1 MGLSASTV
9 RVPKIAQQFWSS
21 CAAATFV
28 CGAAAFSGNPTGR
41 GPAQDYE
48 NAVAPLVCPTGRGPE
63 RVPESRVCWLFIRD
77 FVNYLVRTSVGRCP
91 VSPPEKIRPRLAES
105 TNSGLSASTVRV
117 PKIAQQFW
125 SSCAAAEFVD
135 GAVAF
140 SGGLTGERPTE
151 VRTK

>member
-1 MGLSASTV
+1 VLAES
-9 RVPKIAQQFWSS
+9 P
-21 CAAATFV
+21 TFV
-28 CGAAAFSGNPTGR
+28 CCAQRGLIFSGN
-41 GPAQDYE
+41 
-48 NAVAPLVCPTGRGPE
+48 PTGRGPE
-63 RVPESRVCWLFIRD
+63 RVPESRVCWLFMRD

-140 SGGLTGERPTE
+140 SGGLTGERPTQE
-151 VRTK
+151 RHKIGRWSRKKSGT